1 MSQAY
6 LKIIYRVHVSRE
18 LNSLDVTGSVRE
30 PSTSMFKY
38 YKQDFKDFPF
48 SVIQHICR
56 NTWQKEQQYFKSII
70 CFVKDTLQLSQE
82 NVFRGEMSREVLQ

>member
-1 MSQAY
+1 MSLVNWTALTSLAQLETHQQAC
-6 LKIIYRVHVSRE
+6 LNIIIKISNKSNY
-18 LNSLDVTGSVRE
+18 
-30 PSTSMFKY
+30 
-38 YKQDFKDFPF
+38 FPL

-56 NTWQKEQQYFKSII
+56 NMWQKEQQYSKSII